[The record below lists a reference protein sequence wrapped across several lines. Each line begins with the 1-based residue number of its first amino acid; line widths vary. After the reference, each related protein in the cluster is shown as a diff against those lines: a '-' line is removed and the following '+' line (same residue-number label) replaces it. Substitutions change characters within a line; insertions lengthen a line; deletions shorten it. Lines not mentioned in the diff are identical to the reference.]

1 MPESTPTPGKRREP
15 SGSSPT
21 IQTSERFNSATHLVG
36 AVAAVI
42 GTAVLIVTAARDGD
56 PWKLAGFAIY
66 GLSLVLLYSSST
78 LYHAAQGSWK
88 KIFQKLDHLAIYVL
102 IAGSYTPF
110 LLVPLRDSVGW
121 PVFTVVW
128 TLAAA
133 GMLIEFLPGDKRR
146 VLPLIL
152 YLGMG
157 WLAISISGP
166 MLESLTAA
174 GFAWVVAGG
183 LLYTGGVVFYALD
196 HRHRYAHGVWHL
208 FVLAGSASHF
218 IAVIGFV

>member
-1 MPESTPTPGKRREP
+1 MSDDPNVSGAQPGAP
-15 SGSSPT
+15 DSSV
-21 IQTSERFNSATHLVG
+21 QTSEWFNSVTHLIG
-36 AVAAVI
+36 AIAAVI
-42 GTAVLIVTAARDGD
+42 GTAVLIAVAFRDGD
-56 PWKLAGFAIY
+56 PWKIAGFSIY

-78 LYHAAQGSWK
+78 LYHTVQGRWK
-88 KIFQKLDHLAIYVL
+88 RIFQKMDHLAIYIL

-121 PVFTVVW
+121 PVFAMVW

-133 GMLIEFLPGDKRR
+133 GMLIEFLPGDKKRII
-146 VLPLIL
+146 PLIL

-166 MLESLTAA
+166 MLDSLSPA
-174 GFAWVVAGG
+174 GFAWVVTGG

-208 FVLAGSASHF
+208 FVLAGSASHYF
-218 IAVIGFV
+218 AVIGYV